1 MSNGELF
8 DAGEVDKLDPD
19 KVLAHM
25 EDAVVLAR
33 WQGTLVE
40 MSSLA
45 ESQLHQELPD
55 RADDVP
61 KIARAVVY
69 AICQTMG
76 GAVVY
81 IPRGDKLRRALRDAE
96 IFREWRDKNV
106 RPDALARKF
115 DLSSQAVY
123 DIIAR
128 QRVLHRQQEPD
139 LFGYQDVPKRLH

>member
-8 DAGEVDKLDPD
+8 DGGEIDRLDPD

-25 EDAVVLAR
+25 NDTVVLNR
-33 WQGTLVE
+33 WEGTLIE
-40 MSSLA
+40 MASIA
-45 ESQLHQELPD
+45 ESKLRQILPD
-55 RADDVP
+55 KPDEVP
-61 KIARAVVY
+61 KIARAVVFS
-69 AICQTMG
+69 ICETMG

-81 IPRGDKLRRALRDAE
+81 IPRGDTLRRALRDAE
-96 IFREWRDKNV
+96 IFREWREQNA

-139 LFGYQDVPKRLH
+139 LFGYDDVPKRLH

>member
-1 MSNGELF
+1 MSNGDLF
-8 DAGEVDKLDPD
+8 EKGEVDKLDPD

-40 MSSLA
+40 MSSFV
-45 ESQLHQELPD
+45 ENQLFKMLPD
-55 RADDVP
+55 RLEEVP

-81 IPRGDKLRRALRDAE
+81 IPRGDTLRRALRDAE

-106 RPDALARKF
+106 RPDALVRKF
-115 DLSSQAVY
+115 DLSSPAVY

-128 QRVLHRQQEPD
+128 QRALHRQLEPD